1 MLIGGRESCR
11 ILSVDEVVSEKR
23 GHLREADGL
32 EICCLPLIL
41 DWLEANGD
49 SASTTAAAVVVA

>member
-11 ILSVDEVVSEKR
+11 ILRKVLSVDEVVSEKR
-23 GHLREADGL
+23 GHLREADSL

-49 SASTTAAAVVVA
+49 AE